1 MPMHRSRLRLVAL
14 ALLCASVWAMAGSAR
29 VQALEIHR
37 ITYTP
42 RDENW
47 GSWAPDGVSA
57 LLSSGES
64 ICSNG
69 EWFCGPQN
77 IWSMRFGGDG
87 QLLALDMFAEDAYHP
102 RLSPDGRWAAAM
114 VHNGNDYDIWVW
126 PSGAWGQRVRFQSI
140 DGYQER
146 FPNWSN
152 DSRFIA
158 FDSNRPS
165 QVGTRGYQVFYAPV
179 AEPADPS
186 AAVQVTRVGSN
197 NKHPTWSGDDRE
209 IAYVG
214 DAQDRRAISAVNIE
228 TGEYRLIT
236 PESSQNRHPDWSPN
250 GDWIAFTT
258 DRWDG
263 IGDIAIVRADGSG
276 EPVRISVGMDGHD
289 DFPEWSGDGMR
300 ILFCGTAAEFP
311 YRANKEM
318 FVATDLPLGTVPVEP
333 RSLGGLKGRFRSTSQ

>member
-1 MPMHRSRLRLVAL
+1 MLHDRRSGRLLAFAASLAAAL
-14 ALLCASVWAMAGSAR
+14 CVASVAG
-29 VQALEIHR
+29 ALEINR

-47 GSWAPDGVSA
+47 GSWAPDGVTA

-77 IWSMRFGGDG
+77 IWSMRFGGGG
-87 QLLALDMFAEDAYHP
+87 QLLSLELFAEGAYHP
-102 RLSPDGRWAAAM
+102 RLSPDGQWAAAM
-114 VHNGNDYDIWVW
+114 IHNGNDYDIWVW
-126 PSGAWGQRVRFQSI
+126 PSGSWDERVRFQSTE
-140 DGYQER
+140 GHQER

-165 QVGTRGYQVFYAPV
+165 DLGTKGYQIFYAPV
-179 AEPADPS
+179 TEPEDPG
-186 AAVQVTRVGSN
+186 AAIQVTTVGSN
-197 NKHPTWSGDDRE
+197 NKHPTWSGDDTE

-214 DAQDRRAISAVNIE
+214 DAEDRRAISAVQVE
-228 TGEYRLIT
+228 SREYRLIT

-276 EPVRISVGMDGHD
+276 DPIRISVGMNGHD
-289 DFPEWSGDGMR
+289 DFAEWSGDGMR
-300 ILFCGTAAEFP
+300 ILFCGTAVEFP

-318 FVATDLPLGTVPVEP
+318 FVAGDLPLGSVSTKA
-333 RSLGGLKGRFRSTSQ
+333 RSVGGLKRRFGKGDQ